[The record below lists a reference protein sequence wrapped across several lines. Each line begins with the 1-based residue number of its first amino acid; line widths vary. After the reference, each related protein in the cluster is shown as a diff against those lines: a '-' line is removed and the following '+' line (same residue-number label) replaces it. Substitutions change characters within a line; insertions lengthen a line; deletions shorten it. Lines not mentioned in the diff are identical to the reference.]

1 MLFKLTCHF
10 EASPFVISSEARNPC
25 HSSQCVISSAT
36 AMDGGSAENARSI
49 FLPGRNLWL
58 KKTKKSILC
67 WIILKLDYI
76 YYLGA
81 LPDAGNNN

>member
-10 EASPFVISSEARNPC
+10 EASPF
-25 HSSQCVISSAT
+25 VISSAT

-58 KKTKKSILC
+58 KKIKKSILRL
-67 WIILKLDYI
+67 IILKLDYI
-76 YYLGA
+76 YYWGLRRM
-81 LPDAGNNN
+81 AGDNN